1 MQRGGP
7 GGVPAERAGWWGG
20 FSTQHS
26 ALGPSIVPVH
36 NADIAAIFEE
46 IADLLEIK
54 GGNPFRIRAYRNA
67 ARTVNEL
74 GRDLATLVGRGA
86 DLPKLP
92 GIGADLSAKIREIC
106 KSGTCAL
113 LTSLHRELPAAITE
127 LLKVPGLGPK
137 RVKLLHDSLEVNTV
151 EELRRAAGAGR
162 IRALPGFG
170 EKTETRIREVLAS
183 RQAAPQRF
191 KLAIAGQYAAA
202 LEGWLARMPGVQKV
216 TVAGSFRRMR
226 ETVGDLDILVAAG
239 ARSPLM
245 ERFVGYDE
253 VKEVLAQGET
263 RSSVKLKSGLQ
274 VDLRLVPPESY
285 GAALHYF
292 TGSKAHNIAVRKLGQ
307 ARGLKI
313 NEYGV
318 FRRESRL
325 AGETEESVFAAV
337 GLPWIP
343 PELRE
348 DRGEIEVAR
357 RGELPRL
364 IELAQLKGDLHLHTK
379 ATDGHNSIREMA
391 AAAKA
396 AGLTYI
402 AVTEHSRRLTVA
414 RGLDPQRL
422 LKQIDEIDRLNGEL
436 AGITVLKGIEV
447 DILADGSLDLPDSA
461 LKNLDLVVGA
471 VHSAFDLPRRKQ
483 TARIL
488 RALESRYFTLLAHP
502 AGRLLGEREA
512 MDVDWLR
519 VVRAARERGCFLEL
533 NAQPDRLD
541 LDDVH
546 ARMAREEGV
555 LVAVNS
561 DAHSTFDFAHLQFG
575 VGQARRGWLEAQDV
589 LNTRGLKELR
599 PLLARTMGR

>member
-1 MQRGGP
+1 
-7 GGVPAERAGWWGG
+7 
-20 FSTQHS
+20 
-26 ALGPSIVPVH
+26 VPVH

-54 GGNPFRIRAYRNA
+54 GDNPFRIRAYRNA
-67 ARTVNEL
+67 ARTVNEV

-92 GIGADLSAKIREIC
+92 GIGADLSAKIKEIC
-106 KSGTCAL
+106 ESGTCSL

-162 IRALPGFG
+162 IRELPGFG
-170 EKTETRIREVLAS
+170 EKTETRIREALAS

-202 LEGWLARMPGVQKV
+202 LEGWLARLPGVQKV

-239 ARSPLM
+239 ARSPVM

-274 VDLRLVPPESY
+274 VDLRRVPPESY

-292 TGSKAHNIAVRKLGQ
+292 TGSKAHNIAVRRLGQ

-348 DRGEIEVAR
+348 DRGEIEAAR
-357 RGELPRL
+357 RAELPHL
-364 IELAQLKGDLHLHTK
+364 IELADLKGDLHLHTK
-379 ATDGHNSIREMA
+379 ATDGHNTVREMA
-391 AAAKA
+391 LAAKA
-396 AGLTYI
+396 AGLAYI

-422 LKQIDEIDRLNGEL
+422 MKQIDEIDRLNGEL
-436 AGITVLKGIEV
+436 SGITVLKGIEV
-447 DILADGSLDLPDSA
+447 DILEDGSLDLPDSA

-488 RALESRYFTLLAHP
+488 RALDSRCFTILAHP
-502 AGRLLGEREA
+502 AARLLGAREA
-512 MDVDWLR
+512 IDVDMLAI
-519 VVRAARERGCFLEL
+519 VRAAKKRGRYLEL

-555 LVAVNS
+555 LVAVDS
-561 DAHSTFDFAHLQFG
+561 DAHSTYDFAHLKFG
-575 VGQARRGWLEAQDV
+575 VGQARRGWLEAKDV
-589 LNTRGLKELR
+589 LNTRSLKEIR
-599 PLLARTMGR
+599 PLLARTMRR